1 MGPLSVAA
9 FTGILPWSFKEPF
22 RGSPCRGKGGVTGP
36 TVFGIYWPTSL
47 VVSVFKGPS
56 LSGRPAPL
64 QQVLFPCCDSNIHL
78 KKVDVYSAICTMFKW
93 CFLCI
98 LYTFDKCTVSEYY
111 RMCGATPP
119 PVDTLRQSWVR
130 VRWHGS
136 RTTQPHLWTEKEG
149 VSEHD

>member
-64 QQVLFPCCDSNIHL
+64 QQVLFPCCDSSIHN
-78 KKVDVYSAICTMFKW
+78 
-93 CFLCI
+93 FLCI
-98 LYTFDKCTVSEYY
+98 YNQQYCTKFCVCFCALLCTFDKCIT
-111 RMCGATPP
+111 
-119 PVDTLRQSWVR
+119 D
-130 VRWHGS
+130 
-136 RTTQPHLWTEKEG
+136 G
-149 VSEHD
+149 VV